1 MPARGGGAAVARGS
15 AGAIPVRERRARVSL
30 AQTSRVICTRLG
42 GVVARSISMRP
53 REVEAT
59 ARARAWLSLTLVPGL
74 GPGRARRLAEH
85 AGGPEAACALGPRA
99 LASAGIEPA
108 IVAAWSAA
116 PRRAAREVGR
126 LGAGGG
132 RGPAWGPRGPRPRA
146 ARRASWYGWRSW
158 ARRCARGTI
167 PRIRRACAPSPSPRW
182 FWAWPARSPRASRR
196 R

>member
-15 AGAIPVRERRARVSL
+15 AGPIPVRERRARVPL

-53 REVEAT
+53 REVEVT
-59 ARARAWLSLTLVPGL
+59 ARARAWLSLTPGPGL
-74 GPGRARRLAEH
+74 GPGRARPLAEH

-116 PRRAAREVGR
+116 PHRAARELVR
-126 LGAGGG
+126 LAELGATL
-132 RGPAWGPRGPRPRA
+132 RTWDDPA
-146 ARRASWYGWRSW
+146 Y
-158 ARRCARGTI
+158 
-167 PRIRRACAPSPSPRW
+167 
-182 FWAWPARSPRASRR
+182 
-196 R
+196 